1 MCLIYQHVGSQNH
14 SSATMTLT
22 GEMMTMG
29 KKVDSEAVEKMDS
42 EALEKMD
49 SEALKKMDSEAL
61 QKMDS
66 EALGEKVNS
75 GTVRKKVNSGSVRKK
90 VDLEFGPGTI
100 ESGDEID
107 QFSGSGSDSENEVL
121 YRADRMPHE
130 SDFYKDF
137 TFVESTRDY
146 LKDTWDEIFKYIK
159 PKKTVNISETIAKI
173 RLEEKEKKMKKE
185 KKKLEKSDEA
195 SIKTED
201 DSECSDT
208 DLEGLSEDEF
218 LPDVKTKDQLKQ
230 RENEVK
236 RKAKL
241 NDEPV
246 KRRKTLKEIQQEKVD
261 AEFFEDAPPCVSD
274 STFLEMNF
282 SRSIFKAI
290 ESLGYDSP
298 TPIQAATIP
307 VALQGRDICGCA
319 ATGTGKTAAYMLPIL
334 ERLLYK
340 PSEDIVTR
348 VLVLVP
354 TRELG
359 VQVFQV
365 SKELSKFSH
374 IDVAMSVGGLDLRT
388 QEAVLKKVPDI
399 VIATPGRLIDHLQN
413 TPSFSIDS
421 VEILVL
427 DEADRMLD
435 DSFDEQMKEIIQQ
448 CSGNRQ
454 TMLFS
459 ATMTSKVKELA
470 LVSLKNPVKIFV
482 NENTDVAKNL
492 RQEFVRI
499 RKNREDYRKAVL
511 AYLVSRSFSHN
522 CMVFVGTKVLAHH
535 LNILLGLLG
544 VRSGELHG
552 NLKQAERLLTLKK
565 FKDDEIGVL
574 IATDVAARG
583 LDIKG
588 VKTVIN
594 YTLPN
599 KYVGYVHRVGRTAR
613 AGHCGR
619 CISLA
624 GEHEFLMLK
633 EIKKCSKTAMFER
646 MPNKDVLEKYKVK
659 LDKLKPTVERVLEE
673 ELEEKKLLS
682 MEQAI
687 KTMENKLAGN
697 VEVKPDRKWFQTEDE
712 IKAKKKKFLEA
723 AKQQKLTRMVQK
735 KKGHKLNLADDEERQ
750 IMKQVKVSSRI
761 AKKASRLQRLNSVQG
776 NIHVVPRYME
786 KPKKTS
792 SKSSFDQELTR
803 TDRKSIKK
811 FRHGPSFQERK
822 EAFQL
827 KNPGKKFRAKQRK

>member
-1 MCLIYQHVGSQNH
+1 
-14 SSATMTLT
+14 
-22 GEMMTMG
+22 MMTMG

>member
-1 MCLIYQHVGSQNH
+1 
-14 SSATMTLT
+14 
-22 GEMMTMG
+22 MG

-646 MPNKDVLEKYKVK
+646 MPNK
-659 LDKLKPTVERVLEE
+659 
-673 ELEEKKLLS
+673 
-682 MEQAI
+682 
-687 KTMENKLAGN
+687 
-697 VEVKPDRKWFQTEDE
+697 
-712 IKAKKKKFLEA
+712 
-723 AKQQKLTRMVQK
+723 
-735 KKGHKLNLADDEERQ
+735 
-750 IMKQVKVSSRI
+750 
-761 AKKASRLQRLNSVQG
+761 
-776 NIHVVPRYME
+776 
-786 KPKKTS
+786 
-792 SKSSFDQELTR
+792 
-803 TDRKSIKK
+803 
-811 FRHGPSFQERK
+811 
-822 EAFQL
+822 
-827 KNPGKKFRAKQRK
+827 

>member
-421 VEILVL
+421 VEVSLSRTLPLHIC
-427 DEADRMLD
+427 AGI
-435 DSFDEQMKEIIQQ
+435 FFQKERK
-448 CSGNRQ
+448 N
-454 TMLFS
+454 FS
-459 ATMTSKVKELA
+459 CCECKSKVTSLRGA
-470 LVSLKNPVKIFV
+470 LGCL
-482 NENTDVAKNL
+482 
-492 RQEFVRI
+492 
-499 RKNREDYRKAVL
+499 
-511 AYLVSRSFSHN
+511 
-522 CMVFVGTKVLAHH
+522 
-535 LNILLGLLG
+535 
-544 VRSGELHG
+544 
-552 NLKQAERLLTLKK
+552 
-565 FKDDEIGVL
+565 
-574 IATDVAARG
+574 
-583 LDIKG
+583 
-588 VKTVIN
+588 
-594 YTLPN
+594 
-599 KYVGYVHRVGRTAR
+599 
-613 AGHCGR
+613 
-619 CISLA
+619 
-624 GEHEFLMLK
+624 
-633 EIKKCSKTAMFER
+633 
-646 MPNKDVLEKYKVK
+646 
-659 LDKLKPTVERVLEE
+659 
-673 ELEEKKLLS
+673 
-682 MEQAI
+682 
-687 KTMENKLAGN
+687 
-697 VEVKPDRKWFQTEDE
+697 
-712 IKAKKKKFLEA
+712 IKA
-723 AKQQKLTRMVQK
+723 
-735 KKGHKLNLADDEERQ
+735 
-750 IMKQVKVSSRI
+750 
-761 AKKASRLQRLNSVQG
+761 
-776 NIHVVPRYME
+776 
-786 KPKKTS
+786 
-792 SKSSFDQELTR
+792 
-803 TDRKSIKK
+803 
-811 FRHGPSFQERK
+811 
-822 EAFQL
+822 
-827 KNPGKKFRAKQRK
+827 

>member
-1 MCLIYQHVGSQNH
+1 
-14 SSATMTLT
+14 
-22 GEMMTMG
+22 MMTMG

-49 SEALKKMDSEAL
+49 SEALEKMDSEAL

-827 KNPGKKFRAKQRK
+827 KNPGKKFRSKQRK